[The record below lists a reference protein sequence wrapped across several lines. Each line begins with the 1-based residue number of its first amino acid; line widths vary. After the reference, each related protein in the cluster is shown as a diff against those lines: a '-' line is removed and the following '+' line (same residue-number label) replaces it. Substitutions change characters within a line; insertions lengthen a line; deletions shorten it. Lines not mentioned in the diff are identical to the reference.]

1 MNYIAILALSI
12 ALVSTIAAAE
22 PAATTPD
29 FTDDPAKFV
38 LACSRAASG
47 LASAKQDAPIGGDAE
62 LQNYALTYSACG
74 AMVQG
79 TVTAVVNAKEY
90 EMKGGP
96 KFCTSKVTV
105 AQVLE
110 RTIDVWEKQQSEL
123 VKANVDAPQ
132 LVLIA
137 LGSMSRCDS

>member
-1 MNYIAILALSI
+1 MNNAILALSVVF
-12 ALVSTIAAAE
+12 ASTIAVAE

-38 LACSRAASG
+38 LACSKAASG
-47 LASAKQDAPIGGDAE
+47 LANAKQDTPIGQDSE

-79 TVTAVVNAKEY
+79 IVTAVVNAEEY
-90 EMKGGP
+90 EMKRGP
-96 KFCTSKVTV
+96 KFCTGKVTV

-110 RTIDVWEKQQSEL
+110 RTIDVWEKEQLEL
-123 VKANVDAPQ
+123 VKAKVDAPQ